1 MAVRPLRE
9 MGFWDWLTGFLEWL
23 GLKNKSG
30 KLLLL
35 GLDNAGK
42 TTLLNRLKSGNF
54 QQFDQTKTYHIEE
67 LTIEGIKFA
76 AWDLGGHI
84 IARESWHEYC
94 FDASAVVYLVD
105 ATDTTRFALAKK
117 ELDGLLQDER
127 LRSVPFLVLGN
138 KIDLPGAVSQDMLCN
153 QLGIFNVTPED
164 QTTVAPGQR
173 ALRVYMCSV
182 KQKSGYAQG
191 FRWLAKFIK

>member
-1 MAVRPLRE
+1 

-42 TTLLNRLKSGNF
+42 TTLLQRLKTGNF
-54 QQFDQTKTYHIEE
+54 VQFDQTKTYHIEE
-67 LTIEGIKFA
+67 LTIEGIHFA
-76 AWDLGGHI
+76 AYDLGGHEM
-84 IARESWHEYC
+84 ARESWHEFC
-94 FDASAVVYLVD
+94 VEASAIVYMVD
-105 ATDTTRFALAKK
+105 TVDQARFALAKK
-117 ELDGLLQDER
+117 ELDGLFQDEA
-127 LRSVPFLVLGN
+127 LRSVPFLILGN

-153 QLGIFNVTPED
+153 QLGIFNMTPED
-164 QTTVAPGQR
+164 QTVVPAGQR
-173 ALRVYMCSV
+173 AVRVYMCSV

-191 FRWLAKFIK
+191 FRWLAKFIKSSK